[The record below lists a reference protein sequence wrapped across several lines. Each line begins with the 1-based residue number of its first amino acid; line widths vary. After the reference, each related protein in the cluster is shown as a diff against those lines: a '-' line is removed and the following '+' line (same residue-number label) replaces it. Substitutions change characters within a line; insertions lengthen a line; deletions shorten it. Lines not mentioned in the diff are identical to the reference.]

1 MVESPLSGV
10 LATVQRAC
18 RALGDRFDTSPS
30 HKQGNI
36 PLLARRADV
45 GFDWGHITHAAV
57 CKRDSAFAASSRKF
71 IVTSQR
77 PRSSASTDHCGMTTV
92 L

>member
-1 MVESPLSGV
+1 MQP
-10 LATVQRAC
+10 AC
-18 RALGDRFDTSPS
+18 RALGDCFHTSPPR
-30 HKQGNI
+30 KQGNI
-36 PLLARRADV
+36 SLLARRAGV
-45 GFDWGHITHAAV
+45 GFDWGRITHAAV
-57 CKRDSAFAASSRKF
+57 CKRDSAFAASRRKF